1 MPVGVEPEVCTVKVE
16 DPEPE
21 TEPGPKLAAA
31 PEGNP
36 LTLKLTF
43 PVNPLDGVT
52 LTV

>member
-1 MPVGVEPEVCTVKVE
+1 MPVGVEVEVFTVKVE
-16 DPEPE
+16 DPESE
-21 TEPGPKLAAA
+21 TELGEKLAFA

-43 PVNPLDGVT
+43 PVNPYEGVT